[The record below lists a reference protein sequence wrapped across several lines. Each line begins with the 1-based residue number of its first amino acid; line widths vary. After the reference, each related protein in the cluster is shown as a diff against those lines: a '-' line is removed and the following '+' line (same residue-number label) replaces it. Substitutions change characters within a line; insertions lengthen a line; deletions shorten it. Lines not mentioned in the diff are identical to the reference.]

1 MRILIFHGYLL
12 GGTGS
17 NIYNARLAE
26 SLVALGHDV
35 HLLCQERHPE
45 RLPFVDAA
53 GDWDTGKL
61 CVRPLRPASPDRP
74 AHCTVYRPDIAGLL
88 PVYVADRYEG
98 IQARTFAQCTDHE
111 VARYIDAD
119 VAAVGELAELVHPEA
134 ALANHLV
141 MGPVILARGLLATD
155 TPYAVK
161 IHGSALEYTVKP
173 EPERFLGLAREGLES
188 ARGILAGSS
197 HTAHSLWKT
206 IDDQT
211 VVQRTR
217 LGPPGVDVHRFA
229 PNTANDGDGRPRTDR
244 AALHTL
250 ARRLRRSASASASDS
265 ASSSA
270 SGDRPPADGAF
281 ARDDLAAAAAL
292 ERLALLPTGA
302 AEPETHGPLVAFVGK
317 LIVSKGVDLLIA
329 AWPLVLEQVPQAT
342 LAVVGFG
349 AYRQALQRLIGA
361 LAAGD
366 IEQALDIAR
375 AGRAA
380 EEGSTQTAH
389 PLRHLQAFLEDLN
402 GEQREPYLAAA
413 IALPER
419 LVLTGRLDHEE
430 LADLLPAC
438 EALVVPSTFPE
449 SFGMVAAEG
458 AACGALPVSAAH
470 SGLAE
475 VSAVLAQAVPE
486 PAARWLSFP
495 VDDHAVHAL
504 AERITDWLQADPP
517 LRARTRRELVAT
529 VRKHWSWE
537 GVAKGVIAA
546 AHGELDTLTK
556 PT

>member
-61 CVRPLRPASPDRP
+61 CVCPLRAATPDRP
-74 AHCTVYRPDIAGLL
+74 ARCTVYRPDIAGLL
-88 PVYVADRYEG
+88 PVYVEDRYEG
-98 IQARTFAQCTDHE
+98 IQARTFAHCTDLE

-119 VAAVGELAELVHPEA
+119 VAAVGELAELVHPQA

-141 MGPVILARGLLATD
+141 MGPVILARGLAGTD

-173 EPERFLGLAREGLES
+173 EPERFLALAREGLES
-188 ARGILAGSS
+188 ASGILAGSS

-217 LGPPGVDVHRFA
+217 LGPPGVDVHRFT
-229 PNTANDGDGRPRTDR
+229 PNTESDGNGRPRTDR
-244 AALHTL
+244 TALHTL
-250 ARRLRRSASASASDS
+250 AARLRQSASAPAPN
-265 ASSSA
+265 
-270 SGDRPPADGAF
+270 SGGHPPADSAF

-292 ERLALLPTGA
+292 EHLALPTSPT
-302 AEPETHGPLVAFVGK
+302 EPETHGPLVTFVGK

-329 AWPLVLEQVPQAT
+329 AWPLVLEQVPSAT

-349 AYRQALQRLIGA
+349 AYRNALERLIGA
-361 LAAGD
+361 LAAGE

-380 EEGSTQTAH
+380 EEGGAGGHQNPPL
-389 PLRHLQAFLEDLN
+389 PLRHLHAFLEDLH
-402 GEQREPYLAAA
+402 GGRRESYLAAA
-413 IALPER
+413 VALPER
-419 LVLTGRLDHEE
+419 LILTGRLDHEE
-430 LADLLPAC
+430 LAHLLPAC

-486 PAARWLSFP
+486 PAAHWLSFP
-495 VDDHAVHAL
+495 VDDHAVPTL
-504 AERITDWLQADPP
+504 AEHITDWLRVDPS

-529 VRKHWSWE
+529 ARKHWSWE
-537 GVAKGVIAA
+537 GVAKGVLAA
-546 AHGELDTLTK
+546 AGGDLDSLTE
-556 PT
+556 PA